1 LRFLR
6 RLKPAATYN
15 PESEEVIMTEKESK
29 IDFTYYLDMLRRRK
43 WYIIPTFFLI
53 LVAGL
58 IYCLVA
64 PKTYKASTTISIIR
78 QRVPEAFVHSTV
90 TADIDERL
98 HSIGEEIL
106 SRTRLEGVITQLN
119 LYPEERKKLPM
130 EKVIE
135 NIRMRIK
142 LEISSAQQAMAKQ
155 GATAFTLS
163 YEDESPQT
171 AALVANTLASMFMEE
186 HLKLREEQAVGTS
199 EFLAEQLQQLET
211 QLKEREAAIG
221 AYKMSHMG
229 ELPEQRE
236 ATLAVLARLQQQLDA
251 IQESIRRAQD
261 RKILLQQ
268 QIATEKEFSRTRLG
282 PGSPGEAGVDS
293 LEQLKEHLAV
303 LESRYTPNHPDVL
316 RTKKLLEKWGKTEGK
331 TGEKG
336 EGQGAIEGNRVIA
349 NLQQQV
355 YAVDMEV
362 KNLQIESDKVKQKI
376 YAYQGRVEN
385 IPRREQELLDL
396 QRNYDNLSASY
407 QNLDAKK
414 LEAER
419 AENLERRQKGEQ
431 FRILDPARVPQ
442 MPSKP
447 DIPRILAMVIFA
459 ALGGSVGLAFG
470 REYIDKS
477 FYRLEDIESFLNLP
491 VLAGIP
497 VLVTAE
503 DMKVKKKQRVIAISV
518 ISFGIVV
525 TSVLLF
531 AVIKKYPGALL

>member
-1 LRFLR
+1 
-6 RLKPAATYN
+6 
-15 PESEEVIMTEKESK
+15 MTEKESK

-43 WYIIPTFFLI
+43 WYIIPTFFLV

-58 IYCLVA
+58 IYCLTA

-78 QRVPEAFVHSTV
+78 QRVPESFVHSTV

-119 LYPEERKKLPM
+119 LYPGERKKLPM

-135 NIRMRIK
+135 NIRMKIK
-142 LEISSAQQAMAKQ
+142 LEISSTQRTMAKQ

-229 ELPEQRE
+229 ELPEQRDD
-236 ATLAVLARLQQQLDA
+236 TLAVLARLQQQLDA

-268 QIATEKEFSRTRLG
+268 QIATEKEFSRARSG
-282 PGSPGEAGVDS
+282 SGSPGEAGVES
-293 LEQLKEHLAV
+293 LEQLKEHLAF
-303 LESRYTPNHPDVL
+303 LESKYKPNHPDVL
-316 RTKKLLEKWGKTEGK
+316 KTRKMIEKWGKTEGK
-331 TGEKG
+331 TEDKTGKKG
-336 EGQGAIEGNRVIA
+336 EGQGAIEGNRVVA
-349 NLQQQV
+349 NLQQQI
-355 YAVDMEV
+355 YGVDMEV
-362 KNLQIESDKVKQKI
+362 KNLQIESDRVKQKI
-376 YAYQGRVEN
+376 YAYQGRIEN

-407 QNLDAKK
+407 QDLDAKK

-447 DIPRILAMVIFA
+447 DIPRILVMVIIS

-477 FYRLEDIESFLNLP
+477 FYRLDDIESFLNLP

-503 DMKVKKKQRVIAISV
+503 DIKVKKKQRVIAISV